1 MKSLSIPY
9 VAFNSA
15 SRASA
20 ARNHRAISQEVI
32 SGLLK
37 ILDFGGITFTA
48 FAAFSIYIRTFL
60 GNNEPFDRYALTS
73 LISATLFVVGIDRVD
88 GCAFKKLSS
97 FRWQATRGLV
107 IWGVS
112 VSSLLL
118 LAFLTKQSSNYS
130 RGWTLTWICM
140 NYGAFLINRSI
151 LWLLLKRWARQG
163 LLVRNVVVVGAGKI
177 GARLVARLQ
186 RIAHN
191 EVAILGVFDD
201 CQNNV
206 PSQVG
211 GIPVLGTTSDLLSFA
226 RNVLIDEVVVAM
238 PLTDPSGLKS
248 LFGKLS
254 QLPADLKLS
263 VDCLAD
269 AFPVRGLSYIGD
281 TPVIKVIDRPLRN
294 WSALTKWFEDKILGF
309 LLLICFAPLMG
320 IIAVLILLDSRG
332 GVFFIQERFGFNQII
347 RVFKFRTMYANK
359 GDTSGAERTLRNDP
373 RVTRLGRVL
382 RATSLDELPQLI
394 NVVRGE
400 MSLVGPRPHAITMR
414 AGGELYYDAVGE
426 YLHRHRVKPGITGWA
441 QVNGQRGEIDTIEK
455 ARARVEYDLRYI
467 DNWSLWM
474 DIKILLMSF
483 RVLFARE
490 NAY

>member
-1 MKSLSIPY
+1 M
-9 VAFNSA
+9 
-15 SRASA
+15 
-20 ARNHRAISQEVI
+20 ISPEVI

-37 ILDFGGITFTA
+37 ILDFSAITFTA
-48 FAAFSIYIRTFL
+48 FAAFSAYIRTFL
-60 GNNEPFDRYALTS
+60 GNDEPFDRYALIS
-73 LISATLFVVGIDRVD
+73 LISATLFVVGFDRV
-88 GCAFKKLSS
+88 GGYAFKKLSS
-97 FRWQATRGLV
+97 WRWQATRGLV
-107 IWGVS
+107 IWGIS

-118 LAFLTKQSSNYS
+118 LAFLTKVSSNYS
-130 RGWTLTWICM
+130 RGWTLTWIAM
-140 NYGAFLINRSI
+140 NYGAFLIGRGS
-151 LWLLLKRWARQG
+151 LWLLLRRWARQG
-163 LLVRNVVVVGAGKI
+163 LLARNVVVVGAGEI

-186 RIAHN
+186 RMAHT

-201 CQNNV
+201 CLNSA
-206 PSQVG
+206 PSHVG
-211 GIPVLGTTSDLLSFA
+211 GIAVLGTTSDLLSFA
-226 RNVLIDEVVVAM
+226 RGVLIDEVIVAM
-238 PLTDPSGLKS
+238 PLTDPSRLKC

-269 AFPVRGLSYIGD
+269 AFPVRGLSYLGD
-281 TPVIKVIDRPLRN
+281 TPVIEVIDRPLRN
-294 WSALTKWFEDKILGF
+294 WSALTKWFEDKIFGF
-309 LLLICFAPLMG
+309 LLLVCFAPLMC
-320 IIAVLILLDSRG
+320 IIAVLITLDSSG
-332 GVFFIQERFGFNQII
+332 GVFFIQERFGFNNQII

-359 GDTSGAERTLRNDP
+359 GDRSGAERTLRNDP

-400 MSLVGPRPHAITMR
+400 MSLVGPRPHAIAMR
-414 AGGELYYDAVGE
+414 AGGELYHDAVGE
-426 YLHRHRVKPGITGWA
+426 YLNRHRVKPGITGWA

-474 DIKILLMSF
+474 DIKILVMSF